1 MSVVV
6 ILLMFVAV
14 IAMVNKVD
22 GDRQRHAIPLPICA
36 KGKPESNRQ
45 PSDRI

>member
-22 GDRQRHAIPLPICA
+22 EARQRHAIALPICT
-36 KGKPESNRQ
+36 KGKTESNRQ
-45 PSDRI
+45 P